1 MKIVIVGAGN
11 VGSALAR
18 TLSLEGK
25 DVVVIDR
32 NPEAAERI
40 ENELDVAV
48 VCGNGSRPM
57 VLEKAGVKKDG
68 DVDALVSC
76 ADRDDTNLMA
86 CWLAKHAGVK
96 RVLARVRDLGFTD
109 TPDWAEDLGIDVMV
123 SPERS
128 LSREIAS
135 LLTFN
140 AAVHLSELFN
150 GRAGSFAFRVEEDS
164 PICGMSL
171 SELGAAHPDLGAVM
185 VYVER
190 GDDGFV
196 PSGDWTAAAGDLC
209 FVVTLHERVRSIQK
223 LFNVEHQ
230 KRLSRVI
237 IVGGGRLGTNLAHR
251 LSSNVPKVDT
261 ILVEKDME
269 KCARLA
275 RQFPDVEVIHGDGMD
290 KTLMAE
296 LGVARANG
304 VVTATADDEL
314 NVVMAALAK
323 VKETVK
329 TIAVVRKEIYE
340 DLEGRLPV
348 DVLINPNQTLT
359 STFLRYIRYP
369 KLGGMLSLIDRIGA
383 EVFEFTLQEGHGAA
397 GKAIMDLHLPK
408 GILIAIIKRGN
419 RYLVPR
425 GPEVLHA
432 GDEISVF
439 AMSGQMPEAM
449 RIFKV
454 DEQ

>member
-18 TLSLEGK
+18 TLSQEGK

-32 NPEAAERI
+32 SPEAAVKI
-40 ENELDVAV
+40 GNELDVSTI
-48 VCGNGSRPM
+48 CGNGSRPL
-57 VLEKAGVKKDG
+57 VLEKAGVKKGG
-68 DVDALVSC
+68 DVDVLVGC
-76 ADRDDTNLMA
+76 TDRDDTNLMA
-86 CWLAKHAGVK
+86 CWLAKHAGVG

-140 AAVHLSELFN
+140 AAVHSSELFN
-150 GRAGSFAFRVEEDS
+150 GRAGSFAFRVEENS
-164 PICGMSL
+164 PICGVSL
-171 SELGAAHPDLGAVM
+171 RELGARYPDLGAII

-209 FVVTLHERVRSIQK
+209 FVVTLHERVQYIQK

-261 ILVEKDME
+261 ILVEKDRE

-275 RQFPDVEVIHGDGMD
+275 RQFPDVKVINGDGMD
-290 KTLMAE
+290 KALMAG
-296 LGVARANG
+296 LGVAKANG
-304 VVTATADDEL
+304 VVAATANDEL
-314 NVVMAALAK
+314 NVVMAALVNVREK
-323 VKETVK
+323 VK

-340 DLEGRLPV
+340 DLEGHLPV
-348 DVLINPNQTLT
+348 DVLINPNLTLV

-369 KLGGMLSLIDRIGA
+369 QLGGMLSLIDRIGA
-383 EVFEFTLQEGHGAA
+383 EVFEVTLQSGHSVVDRR
-397 GKAIMDLHLPK
+397 IMDLKLPK
-408 GILIAIIKRGN
+408 GILIAVIKRGS
-419 RYLVPR
+419 RYLVP
-425 GPEVLHA
+425 GGAEVLHA
-432 GDEISVF
+432 GDAISVF
-439 AMSGQMPEAM
+439 AMSGQMAEAM

-454 DEQ
+454 DGQ